1 MHAFAPP
8 PAGPTRLERA
18 LRWLA
23 WSVLVLALALAGA
36 YTALRTLVWPN
47 LDRWRPQ
54 IEQRLAETTGRT
66 VRIGS
71 LTTGF
76 DGWRPWLVADK
87 LAVLDADG
95 VEALSAE
102 RLRGVVSMRGA
113 LRGRFVL
120 ALLEIEAPALRVERV
135 TPSRLRIGGFDVD
148 LDAPGSPGVFERL
161 LAHRRIRLHDVR
173 IDAIDRVGESRLALA
188 GVDIAIGSVGRRH
201 RASLHVPAWGE
212 VAQDV
217 DAAIEF
223 AHAPFASPADWRSW
237 RGEAYVGARSADLA
251 AALAQWERWHQVF
264 GLPAAPPMVAVEA
277 GRVGFRA
284 WTQFDPDAASRTAL
298 KLEAASLRARI
309 DGQPIPIA
317 GVRLEASA
325 THDAAGRTTLVF
337 EKLGFDDVQYGSFGA
352 IAGEPMLR
360 LDAEGQPLAARL
372 SLGRFD
378 AARTMAWLR
387 AFPLPPDVRA
397 RLEPLQLEGQ
407 IGRVA
412 LDWSAE
418 PGEAH
423 TRVDADFEQLAF
435 ARHEDGELRPG
446 ELRLPAFRNVSG
458 HVHLTREGGEATL
471 SGQGAVLRFPGLF
484 AEPDVPLERLDARAS
499 WTIAEAADGESA
511 PRVALRI
518 ESLHFANRD
527 AAGELSGTWRSGGRG
542 AGIVDLAGRLGRAEA
557 SRTSRYLPLV
567 IPAQVRD
574 WVRDAVRG
582 GRSDDVRFVLQGD
595 LADFPFRDPAA
606 GAFLVE
612 ARLADARLAY
622 APGWPAIERIRG
634 SLRFERAG
642 MEIHAQ
648 SGAVWNVALADTRA
662 RIADFDKPLL
672 LVEGSGAG
680 PAQDMIRFV
689 NESALRTKIDDFTRE
704 TTVAGD
710 AALQL
715 ALELPLEH
723 LDATRV
729 RGAVQFAGNDVA
741 LDRTLPTFESLA
753 GRLEFT
759 EDRLALRGLRARF
772 LGGELQLQGDAPG
785 PGQLQLSARGSVPA
799 ASLAQWRDPSFGP
812 ALPARIGAALSGSL
826 AFEARFELSDRRSKL
841 SIDSTLAGLASALPP
856 PFAKSAD
863 ERWPLRI
870 ESATSADGVETLRV
884 RLRDDVQLV
893 LERERASAERE
904 RVPPE
909 RAREPP
915 EREREPHLAAAK
927 LRRGVLALN
936 TDAVLPDAGF
946 AVRLHS
952 PQLDLDAW
960 NALLDETPASA
971 GDGRPPS
978 AASARPS
985 AGAFAAPSPAASG
998 SPSFVPDAISI
1009 VSDRVRLGGRTF
1021 EEVVVGATR
1030 VDAAWR
1036 ANLHAKGI
1044 DGYLRWSA
1052 PEAGAAAGRLSARF
1066 TRLSIPDDRIDDIE
1080 QLLDAT
1086 PRSLPAL
1093 DVVAD
1098 ELVLGAR
1105 ALGALQLRA
1114 RNDETGNAQLWRL
1127 EHLQL
1132 RNDAATFDASGTWR
1146 ARSGDAKPLSTMRF
1160 NLSVADAGRLLDLF
1174 DFRDVLRGG
1183 AGGLSGEVHWNG
1195 SPMRLDA
1202 RSLGGEIALSL
1213 GKGQFLKSDPG
1224 IAKLIGVVNLQSL
1237 RRRLVFDFRDVFAE
1251 GFAFDRIDGAV
1262 HVRDGVARTDDFHMR
1277 GVAAQVL
1284 IRGEASIP
1292 AETQSLVVE
1301 VRPELNA
1308 GLASLAYAAL
1318 ANPALGLGSFV
1329 AQMVLREPLQRMF
1342 AFEYDVTGPW
1352 DDPQVVRRSRP
1363 TPEALVSPDVP
1374 APPAGGPAPSAGGP
1388 APPAGAPAP
1397 PAGGA
1402 AQGAPR

>member
-23 WSVLVLALALAGA
+23 WSMLVLALALAGA

-54 IEQRLAETTGRT
+54 IEQRLAETTGHT

-76 DGWRPWLVADK
+76 DGWRPWLVADEV
-87 LAVLDADG
+87 AVLDADG
-95 VEALSAE
+95 IEALSAD

-120 ALLEIEAPALRVERV
+120 ALLEIDAPVLRVERM

-148 LDAPGSPGVFERL
+148 LDSPGPPGVFERL

-173 IDAIDRVGESRLALA
+173 IHAIDRVGESSLALA

-237 RGEAYVGARSADLA
+237 RGEAYVGARNADLA
-251 AALAQWERWHQVF
+251 AALAQWERWHRMF
-264 GLPAAPPMVAVEA
+264 GLPAAPRTVAVEA

-284 WTQFDPDAASRTAL
+284 WTQFDPDAANRTAL

-337 EKLGFDDVQYGSFGA
+337 EKLGFDDEQYGSFGA

-397 RLEPLQLEGQ
+397 RLAPLQVEGQ
-407 IGRVA
+407 VGRVA

-435 ARHEDGELRPG
+435 ALHEDGEPRPG

-458 HVHLTREGGEATL
+458 HVRLTREGGEATL

-499 WTIAEAADGESA
+499 WTIAEAADGERA

-527 AAGELSGTWRSGGRG
+527 AAGEVSGTWRSGGRG
-542 AGIVDLAGRLGRAEA
+542 AGIVDLAGRLERAEA

-648 SGAVWNVALADTRA
+648 SGAVWNVALAETRA

-680 PAQDMIRFV
+680 PGQDMIRFV

-715 ALELPLEH
+715 ALELPLDH

-741 LDRTLPTFESLA
+741 LDRTLPTFESLV

-759 EDRLALRGLRARF
+759 EDRLALRGLRAKF
-772 LGGELQLQGDAPG
+772 LGGDLQLQGDAPG

-799 ASLAQWRDPSFGP
+799 AALAQWRDPSFGS

-826 AFEARFELSDRRSKL
+826 AFDARFELSDRRSKL
-841 SIDSTLAGLASALPP
+841 AIDSTLAGVASALPP
-856 PFAKSAD
+856 PFAKTAD
-863 ERWPLRI
+863 ERWPLHI
-870 ESATSADGVETLRV
+870 ESTTSADGVETLRV
-884 RLRDDVQLV
+884 RLRDDAQLV
-893 LERERASAERE
+893 LERERASAERG
-904 RVPPE
+904 
-909 RAREPP
+909 REPI
-915 EREREPHLAAAK
+915 ERGREPAERGREPGIAAPK
-927 LRRGVLALN
+927 LRRGTLALS
-936 TDAVLPDAGF
+936 TEAVLPDTGF

-971 GDGRPPS
+971 GGSPPS
-978 AASARPS
+978 SAAASARPS
-985 AGAFAAPSPAASG
+985 PAASDT
-998 SPSFVPDAISI
+998 PSFAPDVVSI

-1036 ANLHAKGI
+1036 ANLHARGI

-1105 ALGALQLRA
+1105 PLGALQLRA

-1146 ARSGDAKPLSTMRF
+1146 PRAGDAKPLSTMRF
-1160 NLSVADAGRLLDLF
+1160 DLSVADAGRLLDLF

-1183 AGGLSGEVHWNG
+1183 AGALSGEVHWNG

-1363 TPEALVSPDVP
+1363 TPEALVSPDLP
-1374 APPAGGPAPSAGGP
+1374 APPADGLAPPPGAPAPSAADS
-1388 APPAGAPAP
+1388 APSAGVPVP

-1402 AQGAPR
+1402 PGASR